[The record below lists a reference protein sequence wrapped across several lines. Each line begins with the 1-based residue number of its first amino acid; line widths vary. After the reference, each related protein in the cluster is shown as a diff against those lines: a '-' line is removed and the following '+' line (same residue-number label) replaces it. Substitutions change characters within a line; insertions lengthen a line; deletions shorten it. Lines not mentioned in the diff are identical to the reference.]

1 VATTV
6 VAVLALDQVLGF
18 ELMIPGQV
26 FGMANLAVGERKSST
41 VPAGRGSAAQ
51 WEVRICAPRPVVRTV
66 PEWGGVE
73 IHAPHGLEA
82 LVGADVVIVPGTKN
96 FSDAV
101 DDDVL
106 AHLRAAFDAGARV
119 ASMCVGAFVLG
130 AAGLLDGRRATTHWQ
145 WSDELARRHPSVEVD
160 PSVLFVDDGQV
171 LTAAG
176 VASGIDLC
184 LHLVRQHAGAEVAA
198 LTSRRL
204 VVPAWRDGGQAQFIE
219 HPDPTDAEHP
229 LQETIAWMERNALS
243 PLSLAD
249 IARQAS
255 TSVRT
260 LNRQFQLH
268 VGTTPQQLLLRLRL
282 DRARRLLESSQLP
295 MDRVAEESGFGSYA
309 SLLHHFHRAVGVA
322 PQRYRAQ
329 YLVTSTPGPASR
341 L

>member
-1 VATTV
+1 
-6 VAVLALDQVLGF
+6 
-18 ELMIPGQV
+18 MIPGQV
-26 FGMANLAVGERKSST
+26 FGMANLAVAERKPSRTSL
-41 VPAGRGSAAQ
+41 GRGSSAR
-51 WEVRICAPRPVVRTV
+51 WDVRICAPRPSVRTV

-73 IHAPHGLEA
+73 IHAPHGLDGLA
-82 LVGADVVIVPGTKN
+82 GADVVIVPGIRN
-96 FSDAV
+96 FTDPV
-101 DDDVL
+101 DDEIV
-106 AHLRAAFDAGARV
+106 AHLRAAFDAGSKV
-119 ASMCVGAFVLG
+119 ASLCVGAFVLG

-145 WSDELARRHPSVEVD
+145 YSDELARRHPDVDVD
-160 PSVLFVDDGQV
+160 PSVLFVDDGRI
-171 LTAAG
+171 LTSAG

-184 LHLVRQHAGAEVAA
+184 LHLVRQQAGAELAA

-229 LQETIAWMERNALS
+229 LAATIAWMERNAFR

-260 LNRQFQLH
+260 LNRQFRLH

-309 SLLHHFHRAVGVA
+309 SLLHHFRRALGVA

-329 YLVTSTPGPASR
+329 YLVTATAGSVSR
-341 L
+341 S